1 MKSRW
6 ASWPGDP
13 GPFPPA
19 LVRSPERGCSR
30 PAQPG
35 GPPLGSQGTWLPF
48 LPPEHSFRK
57 LQTRSDHTCTAH
69 RGFPCHSA
77 NRALCAHSSPH
88 LPARPPDAHAC
99 RLREAE
105 AAGDPPTPKRTDP
118 PSVRVAGP
126 FSGQLDSHPEWGAEG
141 SLDLRGLGAGFSRGA
156 PPGERTSQRSSCAFA
171 HGDRLRP
178 RRPLPA
184 RRLPGSAPRGA
195 VCAFKQRGAFRRF
208 PAASVV
214 APWWPVRR
222 GRLPARRAEPDGP
235 TATPAQE

>member
-6 ASWPGDP
+6 ASWPEDP

-77 NRALCAHSSPH
+77 NRALCAYSSPH

-184 RRLPGSAPRGA
+184 RRRGCLAPLPVGPCARLSSAALFG
-195 VCAFKQRGAFRRF
+195 VSQRL
-208 PAASVV
+208 
-214 APWWPVRR
+214 PWWPR
-222 GRLPARRAEPDGP
+222 GGL
-235 TATPAQE
+235 